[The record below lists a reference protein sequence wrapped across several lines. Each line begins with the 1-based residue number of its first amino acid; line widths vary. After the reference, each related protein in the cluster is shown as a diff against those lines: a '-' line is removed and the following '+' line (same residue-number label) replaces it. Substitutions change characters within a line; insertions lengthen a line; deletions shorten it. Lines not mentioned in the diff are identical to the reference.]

1 MDEVPLTFD
10 LPLTRTVNKKGE
22 SSITLRTTGHERTN
36 FTCVLGCTASGLKL
50 PPMVIFKRITM
61 PKEKIPNGIS
71 FKFNKKG
78 WMMESVMKEW
88 LNECYVKGPGGF
100 FRQKKKAFLV
110 LESMRAHI
118 TDNVKAAIKS
128 TN

>member
-1 MDEVPLTFD
+1 
-10 LPLTRTVNKKGE
+10 
-22 SSITLRTTGHERTN
+22 
-36 FTCVLGCTASGLKL
+36 
-50 PPMVIFKRITM
+50 M

-78 WMMESVMKEW
+78 WMMESVLKEW